1 MHITETNADGL
12 KREFKIVVPAGQ
24 IEDRVESKLKELAQ
38 TVQMPGFRPGKV
50 PMPMLRKKYRASLMG
65 EVLESE
71 INAATEKAIADGGL
85 RPAMQPKIEIS
96 SFEDGKDLE
105 FTVAMEALPEV
116 EPVDFATIALD
127 RPKVE
132 VADAEIDTALSR
144 LAERNEQSEPLPA
157 EHKAETGDIV
167 AIDFTGKRNGEP
179 FAGGAA
185 QNYQLKLGSNSFIP
199 GFEEQLV
206 GLAAGDEKTIP
217 LTFPEQYHNA
227 ELAGQPVDFDIKVHE
242 VRRAQ
247 VPPVDDELAKKMGL
261 DDLEALRSAV
271 REQIER
277 EYGALSRTIVK
288 RRLLDALAAA
298 HDFAVPQGMVEV
310 EFEHIWKQ
318 VEEDKQHNRL
328 DPEDQGKDDDTLKTE
343 YREIAERR
351 VRLGLLLSEVGRR
364 NNITVTQQDLNR
376 AVVDEARRY
385 PGQEGLV
392 FQYYQKNP
400 DAMNMLKA
408 PIYEDKV
415 VDFVL
420 ELAKTTDT
428 PVTPEELSKL
438 AEGAE
443 KGQA

>member
-24 IEDRVESKLKELAQ
+24 IADRVESKLKELAQ

-50 PMPMLRKKYRASLMG
+50 PLPMLRKKYRASIMG

-71 INAATEKAIADGGL
+71 VNTATEKAISDSGL
-85 RPAMQPKIEIS
+85 RPALQPKIEIT

-105 FTVAMEALPEV
+105 FTVALEALPDV
-116 EPVDFATIALD
+116 EPVDFSTITLD

-132 VADAEIDTALSR
+132 IADAEIDSALAR
-144 LAERNEQSEPLPA
+144 IAERNEQSEPLPA
-157 EHKAETGDIV
+157 EHKAETGDIAV
-167 AIDFTGKRNGEP
+167 IDFTGKRNGEP
-179 FAGGAA
+179 FDGGAA
-185 QNYQLKLGSNSFIP
+185 QNYQLKLGSGSFIP

-206 GLAAGDEKTIP
+206 GLSAGDERTIP
-217 LTFPEQYHNA
+217 LTFPAQYHNA
-227 ELAGQPVDFDIKVHE
+227 ELAGQPVDFDVKVHE
-242 VRRAQ
+242 LRRPQ
-247 VPPVDDELAKKMGL
+247 LPPIDDELAKKLGL
-261 DDLEALRSAV
+261 DDLEALRTAV

-298 HDFAVPQGMVEV
+298 HDFAVPQGMVDV

-318 VEEDKQHNRL
+318 VEEDKQHGRL
-328 DPEDQGKDDDTLKTE
+328 DPEDQGKDDDTLKAE

-364 NNITVTQQDLNR
+364 NTITVTQQDLNR

>member
-1 MHITETNADGL
+1 MQG
-12 KREFKIVVPAGQ
+12 AG
-24 IEDRVESKLKELAQ
+24 
-38 TVQMPGFRPGKV
+38 
-50 PMPMLRKKYRASLMG
+50 
-65 EVLESE
+65 
-71 INAATEKAIADGGL
+71 
-85 RPAMQPKIEIS
+85 
-96 SFEDGKDLE
+96 
-105 FTVAMEALPEV
+105 
-116 EPVDFATIALD
+116 
-127 RPKVE
+127 
-132 VADAEIDTALSR
+132 
-144 LAERNEQSEPLPA
+144 LPA
-157 EHKAETGDIV
+157 KQG
-167 AIDFTGKRNGEP
+167 R
-179 FAGGAA
+179 
-185 QNYQLKLGSNSFIP
+185 
-199 GFEEQLV
+199 
-206 GLAAGDEKTIP
+206 
-217 LTFPEQYHNA
+217 
-227 ELAGQPVDFDIKVHE
+227 QPVDFDVKVHE
-242 VRRAQ
+242 LRRPQ
-247 VPPVDDELAKKMGL
+247 LPPIDDELAKKLGL
-261 DDLEALRSAV
+261 DDLEALRTAV

-298 HDFAVPQGMVEV
+298 HDFAVPQGMVDV

-318 VEEDKQHNRL
+318 VEEDKQHGRL
-328 DPEDQGKDDDTLKTE
+328 DPEDQGKDDDTLKAE

-364 NNITVTQQDLNR
+364 NTITVTQQDLNR

>member
-1 MHITETNADGL
+1 MQITETNADGL

-24 IEDRVESKLKELAQ
+24 IADRVESKLKELAQ

-50 PMPMLRKKYRASLMG
+50 PLPMLRKKYRASIMG
-65 EVLESE
+65 EVLEAQV
-71 INAATEKAIADGGL
+71 NAATEKAITDSGL
-85 RPAMQPKIEIS
+85 RPALQPKIEITA
-96 SFEDGKDLE
+96 FEDGKDLE
-105 FTVAMEALPEV
+105 FTVALEALPDV
-116 EPVDFATIALD
+116 EPVDFSTITLD

-132 VADAEIDTALSR
+132 IADAEIDSALAR
-144 LAERNEQSEPLPA
+144 IAERNEQSEPLPA
-157 EHKAETGDIV
+157 EHKAETGDIAV
-167 AIDFTGKRNGEP
+167 IDFTGKRNGEP
-179 FAGGAA
+179 FDGGAA
-185 QNYQLKLGSNSFIP
+185 QNYQLKLGSGSFIP

-206 GLAAGDEKTIP
+206 GLSAGDERTIP
-217 LTFPEQYHNA
+217 LTFPAQYHNA

-242 VRRAQ
+242 LRRPQ
-247 VPPVDDELAKKMGL
+247 LPPIDDELAKKLGL
-261 DDLEALRSAV
+261 DDLAALRTAV

-298 HDFAVPQGMVEV
+298 HDFAVPQGMVDV
-310 EFEHIWKQ
+310 EFDHIWKQ
-318 VEEDKQHNRL
+318 IEEDKQNGRL
-328 DPEDQGKDDDTLKTE
+328 DPEDQGKDDDTLKAE
-343 YREIAERR
+343 YRQIAERR

-364 NNITVTQQDLNR
+364 NTITVTQQDLNR

>member
-50 PMPMLRKKYRASLMG
+50 PLPMLRKKYRASLMG

-71 INAATEKAIADGGL
+71 INSATEKAITDTGL

-96 SFEDGKDLE
+96 SFADGKDLE
-105 FTVAMEALPEV
+105 FTVAMESLPEV

-132 VADAEIDTALSR
+132 IADAEIDTALSR
-144 LAERNEQSEPLPA
+144 IAERNEKSEPMPA
-157 EHKAETGDIV
+157 EHKAETGDIAV
-167 AIDFTGKRNGEP
+167 INFVGKRNGEA
-179 FAGGAA
+179 FAGGSAE
-185 QNYQLKLGSNSFIP
+185 NHSLKLGSGSFIP

-206 GLAAGDEKTIP
+206 GLAAGDEKTVP
-217 LTFPEQYHNA
+217 LTFPEQYHSA
-227 ELAGQPVDFDIKVHE
+227 ELAGQPVEFDVKVNE
-242 VRRAQ
+242 VRRA
-247 VPPVDDELAKKMGL
+247 VPASIDDELAKTLGL
-261 DDLEALRSAV
+261 DDLSALRTAV

-277 EYGALSRTIVK
+277 EYGSLSRTIIK
-288 RRLLDALAAA
+288 RRLLDALASA
-298 HDFAVPQGMVEV
+298 HDFAVPQGMVDM
-310 EFEHIWKQ
+310 EFDHIWKQ
-318 VEEDKQHNRL
+318 IEEDKKNGRL
-328 DPEDQGKDDDTLKTE
+328 DADDVGKDDDALKTE
-343 YREIAERR
+343 YRAIAERR

-364 NNITVTQQDLNR
+364 NSITVTQQDLNR

-385 PGQEGLV
+385 PGQEGMV

-400 DAMNMLKA
+400 DAMEALKA
-408 PIYEDKV
+408 PIYEEKV

-420 ELAKTTDT
+420 ELAKTTDV
-428 PVTPEELSKL
+428 PVTPEELATL
-438 AEGAE
+438 AEGTE
-443 KGQA
+443 KAQV